1 MRERMSVPLRAH
13 AALTPNL
20 WIVKTNPQEERRQ
33 IFRNLLKSLKPLL
46 DMSVQPLKMMDYRVK
61 PDGWESFRGWRRP
74 VLFY

>member
-20 WIVKTNPQEERRQ
+20 WIVKTNPQEEKRQ

-46 DMSVQPLKMMDYRVK
+46 DICAASKD
-61 PDGWESFRGWRRP
+61 DGLQSEA
-74 VLFY
+74 